1 MRQGPIRLALR
12 ESRQHERL
20 AAPRDARLVPEVG
33 REVTQPAQVG
43 RLVLCPTPLGNLED
57 ITARTLRALR
67 ECDVV
72 VAEDTRVTG
81 GLLRHFGIH
90 KPLRSLHERVEARR
104 IAQVRELLADGK
116 TVAFASD
123 AGMPGISDPGAAL
136 VACARE
142 LGAVIEALPGPTAFV
157 GALVLSGF
165 DVSSF
170 RFEGFPPRKPS
181 ERRAY
186 LHALADERAPVAW
199 YEAPT
204 RIIALLDDIAR
215 ELPDRQVF
223 VLREYT
229 KKFEQQALGSAAEVA
244 GAIGR
249 PPRGEF
255 TVVLD
260 GAPRVLK
267 AARGIPDHAREAVR
281 RLIER
286 GTGARDAAESVAL
299 ATGLPKN
306 ALYKAALSRRPR

>member
-1 MRQGPIRLALR
+1 
-12 ESRQHERL
+12 
-20 AAPRDARLVPEVG
+20 
-33 REVTQPAQVG
+33 
-43 RLVLCPTPLGNLED
+43 LCPTPLGNLED
-57 ITARTLRALR
+57 ITARALRALR

-81 GLLRHFGIH
+81 GLLRHFEIR

-104 IAQVRELLADGK
+104 LAEVRELLAAGK

-123 AGMPGISDPGAAL
+123 AGTPGISDPGAAL

-142 LGAVIEALPGPTAFV
+142 LGAPVDALPGPTAFV

-165 DVSSF
+165 DISRF
-170 RFEGFPPRKPS
+170 RYEGFPPRKPS

-186 LHALADERAPVAW
+186 LRGLADENAAVAW

-204 RIIALLDDIAR
+204 RIIALLDDVER
-215 ELPDRQVF
+215 ELPERRIF

-229 KKFEQQALGSAAEVA
+229 KKFEQHALGSAAEVKR
-244 GAIGR
+244 AIAR

-255 TVVLD
+255 TVVLE
-260 GAPRVLK
+260 GATR
-267 AARGIPDHAREAVR
+267 ARKVSRDIPGPAREAVA
-281 RLIER
+281 RLIAR
-286 GTGARDAAESVAL
+286 GTGARDAAESIAL

-306 ALYKAALSRRPR
+306 ALYKSALSRPRR